1 MRRSRAAGI
10 LQALLLKN
18 RHEEQ
23 NCYDINKPSKGAAAG
38 TGCGEHIRG
47 GGE

>member
-1 MRRSRAAGI
+1 MHCSRAAGI

-23 NCYDINKPSKGAAAG
+23 NWYDINKSSKEAAAE
-38 TGCGEHIRG
+38 TGRGEQVRSG
-47 GGE
+47 FE